1 MSAVINERAASSTT
15 SLGNGV
21 KPGKCSERATNA
33 DAPCLD
39 LVQKLEAQIAR
50 VTKIILLTK
59 EDGVLTIGEDRTVRF
74 ILKRDS
80 GQFWPS
86 IVEYLPNVPTAL
98 SYDEESM
105 RYANCWL
112 ARHIRHFC
120 LDSSSDSSTDAST
133 STRSLRTRTA

>member
-1 MSAVINERAASSTT
+1 M
-15 SLGNGV
+15 
-21 KPGKCSERATNA
+21 
-33 DAPCLD
+33 
-39 LVQKLEAQIAR
+39 
-50 VTKIILLTK
+50 TKIILLTK

-105 RYANCWL
+105 RYAHCWQ
-112 ARHIRHFC
+112 
-120 LDSSSDSSTDAST
+120 
-133 STRSLRTRTA
+133 TRLV